1 MKSTYDKI
9 VGLTFNQ
16 SWNWV
21 SQNISDYDRSRYSKN
36 INNITL
42 KISFCYRKVQVNI
55 QRGFFFSQTRFFSHH
70 YAQCGPLLIE
80 MSHFRSNCAGVFPPL
95 SFCALLA
102 GYFWHT
108 WAPCSCEFHFRQSL
122 RLPSSLCMFI
132 VTSYPAFCILDFPEP
147 P

>member
-1 MKSTYDKI
+1 MTEADTVKI
-9 VGLTFNQ
+9 L
-16 SWNWV
+16 
-21 SQNISDYDRSRYSKN
+21 
-36 INNITL
+36 ITL
-42 KISFCYRKVQVNI
+42 HSKFHFVIIKCRSTFK
-55 QRGFFFSQTRFFSHH
+55 GDFFSQTRFFSHH

-80 MSHFRSNCAGVFPPL
+80 MSHSRSNCAGVFPPL

-132 VTSYPAFCILDFPEP
+132 VSSYPAFCILDFPEP